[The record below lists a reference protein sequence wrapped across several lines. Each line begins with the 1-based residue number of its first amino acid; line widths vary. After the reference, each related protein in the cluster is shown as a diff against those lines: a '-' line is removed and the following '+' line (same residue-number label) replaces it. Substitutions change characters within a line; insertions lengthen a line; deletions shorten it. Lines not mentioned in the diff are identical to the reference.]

1 MKAFFYILPFLAM
14 PLCATAQTV
23 DHMSDIHSE
32 DSKVET
38 VAIENLLEVKM
49 LDGEKWWGSVTDL
62 GNIMPMMQFSV
73 APWRILSPENL
84 AICRKYALLHQ
95 EMGAY
100 ILSCAEYSALT
111 GEPIVRAMDYEFPG
125 QGFEECNDQ
134 YMLGDK
140 ILVAPVMDTGTSRSV
155 KLPKGNWTD
164 EFGKV
169 YRGGRT
175 YTIDVPLDRLP
186 RFTRR

>member
-1 MKAFFYILPFLAM
+1 
-14 PLCATAQTV
+14 
-23 DHMSDIHSE
+23 
-32 DSKVET
+32 
-38 VAIENLLEVKM
+38 
-49 LDGEKWWGSVTDL
+49 
-62 GNIMPMMQFSV
+62 
-73 APWRILSPENL
+73 
-84 AICRKYALLHQ
+84 
-95 EMGAY
+95 
-100 ILSCAEYSALT
+100 
-111 GEPIVRAMDYEFPG
+111 MDYEFPG

-186 RFTRR
+186 RFTRK